1 MPLLAGVIEVGAE
14 CGWCWCAGPD
24 GRKYLHDDITVC
36 VVILGTEGSRYP
48 MPVLSSH
55 NLLINCRLTCF
66 VLCGRFVLTLRW
78 L

>member
-1 MPLLAGVIEVGAE
+1 MPLAGLIEVGSE
-14 CGWCWCAGPD
+14 CGWVGAPGPD

-66 VLCGRFVLTLRW
+66 CPAWMVVLTLRW

>member
-1 MPLLAGVIEVGAE
+1 MPLHLLAGVIEVGYAE
-14 CGWCWCAGPD
+14 CWGRCAGPD

-66 VLCGRFVLTLRW
+66 VLRGRLVC
-78 L
+78 